1 LPFISRWSVAGN
13 AGDTAGMSLM
23 PPAEIMYRAVADRDT
38 SFEGVFFVAV
48 RTTGVFCRPGCP
60 ARTPFAAN
68 VEFFASVGECLQ
80 AGYRPCRRCRPLQP
94 RHDVPAWLPAALA
107 LAESRV
113 ERRLTAADLR
123 SAGID
128 PVAAA
133 RYFKR
138 RYGLTFQAFHRAR
151 RMGVGLREIR
161 SGATLGAAAD
171 TTGYESESGFRS
183 AFVSVFGAAPSRLGA
198 RGGTIAHAAWIPTP
212 LGPMLAV
219 AVEDGLALLEFVDR
233 RGLPRELERLARR
246 LGGVV
251 IPGSN
256 EHLVRVENWLAAYF
270 SGEVAD
276 PDVPLHLDGSPFQR
290 AVWDALRSIPPGT
303 TRAYG
308 ELAREL
314 GRPEAVRAVARAN
327 GANQLALVVPCHRV
341 VGADGSPTGY
351 GGGLWR
357 KRWLLEHEQRVS
369 REWGRSGAVTAG
381 PAVAGPQTRDRPADD
396 RPADSATSSAG
407 PLAASA

>member
-1 LPFISRWSVAGN
+1 MDPAATLPFISRWSVADG

-68 VEFFASVGECLQ
+68 VEFYAGVGECLQ
-80 AGYRPCRRCRPLQP
+80 AGYRPCRRCRPLQSG
-94 RHDVPAWLPAALA
+94 HDVPAWLPTALA

-198 RGGTIAHAAWIPTP
+198 SGGTVAHAAWIPTP

-219 AVEDGLALLEFVDR
+219 AAEDGLVLLEFVDR
-233 RGLPRELERLARR
+233 RGLPRELERLTRR

-251 IPGSN
+251 LPGSN
-256 EHLVRVENWLAAYF
+256 EHLERVERWLAAYF

-276 PDVPLHLDGSPFQR
+276 PDVPLRLDGSPFQR
-290 AVWDALRSIPPGT
+290 AVWNALRSIPPGT
-303 TRAYG
+303 TRPYG

-314 GRPEAVRAVARAN
+314 GRPTAVRAVARAN

-357 KRWLLEHEQRVS
+357 KRWLLEHEQRAVHES
-369 REWGRSGAVTAG
+369 GRSGAVVGG
-381 PAVAGPQTRDRPADD
+381 PMVAGRPE
-396 RPADSATSSAG
+396 REPATSSAG